1 MLPQPTIY
9 DQLITIKWKNKEK
22 VRHELCWRNYE
33 LNRMV
38 FLGRLRHFVKQFSLV
53 FNEDHAI
60 CQVHLVLVSVHF
72 LCLLSSAFPFL
83 FPSLGFF
90 KILWDSSQDSLLFFD
105 FFDFLIIIYSTPSQ
119 YNGKCIKWLIWSYQC
134 RLIELVKLKGVSQ
147 MNSML

>member
-83 FPSLGFF
+83 YPSLGFF
-90 KILWDSSQDSLLFFD
+90 ARFSFIFWFFWFFD
-105 FFDFLIIIYSTPSQ
+105 YHLFNPITIQWKMYQMVDLIVSTS
-119 YNGKCIKWLIWSYQC
+119 IDWIS
-134 RLIELVKLKGVSQ
+134 
-147 MNSML
+147 